1 LVIKLF
7 YQFKVF
13 DIIKF
18 DEQLPL
24 IEDYSFS
31 LNALKAGFQIVY
43 NDVDTVLYRVGNH
56 SVSNPRNKLGLY
68 NSYYKIEE
76 NLIYIDYLIYHQ
88 K

>member
-1 LVIKLF
+1 
-7 YQFKVF
+7 
-13 DIIKF
+13 
-18 DEQLPL
+18 L

-76 NLIYIDYLIYHQ
+76 FDLVYTLFTIKNKKRKILSLIEKLF
-88 K
+88 